1 MLAKLLLHY
10 SFSRISHMQ
19 YRSRQP
25 FQLHVVKSAKSEE
38 HAFPAARRT
47 DLALQIDLHKISNRD
62 TRCYRLAASIR
73 CCRSTQTIEAKAL
86 STILLQ
92 NGFFEEDS

>member
-1 MLAKLLLHY
+1 MLAKLLLYY

-38 HAFPAARRT
+38 HVSPAARRT
-47 DLALQIDLHKISNRD
+47 DLALQIDLHKISTRD

-73 CCRSTQTIEAKAL
+73 CCCFMLGRWFRRLDL
-86 STILLQ
+86 SGTS
-92 NGFFEEDS
+92 GFKLGAE